1 VQPPLTRPDTGFWH
15 LEVPQVE
22 VVAGRPVLIFS
33 CLPGQ
38 LSQQRRD
45 ASGPGAIWCV
55 PGHSVLGPFDTGRAV
70 PLTGEDLYG
79 GRLVR
84 DRAGQ
89 WVMLAF
95 RNLEAGGFVGEIS
108 DPMPVSWAADGSA
121 LVAAGC
127 ERSR

>member
-1 VQPPLTRPDTGFWH
+1 M
-15 LEVPQVE
+15 
-22 VVAGRPVLIFS
+22 LIFS

-38 LSQQRRD
+38 LSEQRLD

-55 PGHSVLGPFDTGRAV
+55 PGDSVLGPFDTSRAV
-70 PLTGEDLYG
+70 PLTGEDLYS

-108 DPMPVSWAADGSA
+108 DPMPVSWAADGSG
-121 LVAAGC
+121 LT
-127 ERSR
+127 RSGRTYPDRGRSARSGSAR